1 MLYLLLSLVAL
12 GLISALIGYISY
24 RRGDR
29 QEIIKAQGDCTS
41 CSGSNAMCEQECTMK
56 AATEPI
62 EYFDDEELDT
72 FRGRPSDS
80 YTEEETQQ
88 FADVL
93 ETLQPNE
100 VKPWGR
106 SLILR
111 GINMPDSLKDEF
123 AMLAEAWPCNDRT

>member
-12 GLISALIGYISY
+12 GLISALFGYISY

-72 FRGRPSDS
+72 FRGRPSGS

-123 AMLAEAWPCNDRT
+123 AMLAEA

>member
-123 AMLAEAWPCNDRT
+123 TMLAEA

>member
-80 YTEEETQQ
+80 YTEEETLQ

-123 AMLAEAWPCNDRT
+123 AMLAEA

>member
-41 CSGSNAMCEQECTMK
+41 CSGSDVMCEQECTMK

-123 AMLAEAWPCNDRT
+123 AMLAEA

>member
-1 MLYLLLSLVAL
+1 M
-12 GLISALIGYISY
+12 ISALIGYISY

-123 AMLAEAWPCNDRT
+123 TMLAEA

>member
-24 RRGDR
+24 QRGDR

-123 AMLAEAWPCNDRT
+123 TMLAEA

>member
-123 AMLAEAWPCNDRT
+123 AMLAEA

>member
-88 FADVL
+88 FAGVL

-123 AMLAEAWPCNDRT
+123 AMLAEA

>member
-72 FRGRPSDS
+72 FRGRPSDG

-123 AMLAEAWPCNDRT
+123 AMLAEA

>member
-100 VKPWGR
+100 VEALGAKPHPAWHQHARQSQGRIHHVGR
-106 SLILR
+106 SLT
-111 GINMPDSLKDEF
+111 M
-123 AMLAEAWPCNDRT
+123 

>member
-41 CSGSNAMCEQECTMK
+41 CSGSNAMYEQECTMK

-123 AMLAEAWPCNDRT
+123 AMLAEA

>member
-56 AATEPI
+56 ATTEPI

-123 AMLAEAWPCNDRT
+123 AMLAEA

>member
-24 RRGDR
+24 QRGDR

-123 AMLAEAWPCNDRT
+123 AMLAEA

>member
-62 EYFDDEELDT
+62 EYFDDEELDA
-72 FRGRPSDS
+72 FKGRPSNL
-80 YTEEETQQ
+80 YTDEEVEQ
-88 FADVL
+88 FAEVL
-93 ETLQPNE
+93 ESLRPEE
-100 VKPWGR
+100 VAAWGR
-106 SLILR
+106 SLHLR
-111 GINMPDSLKDEF
+111 GIELPDILKDEYV
-123 AMLAEAWPCNDRT
+123 AMMK

>member
-1 MLYLLLSLVAL
+1 MLYLLLSLEAL

-123 AMLAEAWPCNDRT
+123 TMLAEA

>member
-12 GLISALIGYISY
+12 GLISALMGYISY

-123 AMLAEAWPCNDRT
+123 TMLAEA

>member
-123 AMLAEAWPCNDRT
+123 TMLPEA

>member
-12 GLISALIGYISY
+12 GLISALFGYISY

-123 AMLAEAWPCNDRT
+123 AMLAEA

>member
-12 GLISALIGYISY
+12 GLISALFGYISY

-123 AMLAEAWPCNDRT
+123 TMLAEA

>member
-29 QEIIKAQGDCTS
+29 QEIVKAQGDCTS

-123 AMLAEAWPCNDRT
+123 AMLAEA

>member
-29 QEIIKAQGDCTS
+29 QEIVKAQGDCTS

-100 VKPWGR
+100 VKPWG
-106 SLILR
+106 
-111 GINMPDSLKDEF
+111 
-123 AMLAEAWPCNDRT
+123 EASSCVASTCPTV

>member
-80 YTEEETQQ
+80 YTEEATQQ

-123 AMLAEAWPCNDRT
+123 AMLAEA

>member
-12 GLISALIGYISY
+12 GLISALIGSISY

-123 AMLAEAWPCNDRT
+123 TMLAEA

>member
-111 GINMPDSLKDEF
+111 GINMPDSPKDEF
-123 AMLAEAWPCNDRT
+123 AMLAEA

>member
-111 GINMPDSLKDEF
+111 GINIPDSLKDEF
-123 AMLAEAWPCNDRT
+123 AMLAEA